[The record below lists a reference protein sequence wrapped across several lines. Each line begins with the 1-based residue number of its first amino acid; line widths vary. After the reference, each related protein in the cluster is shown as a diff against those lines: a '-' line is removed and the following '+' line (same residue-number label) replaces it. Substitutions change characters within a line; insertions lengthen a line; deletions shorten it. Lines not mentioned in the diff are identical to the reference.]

1 VARAPPKTKPARPA
15 RQGKDALG
23 VLDFRSDTLTQ
34 PTDAMRHAMA
44 TAEVGDDVYGEDP
57 TVNRLQDLAAKRL
70 GMEAAL
76 FVPTGTMG
84 NQLAVWVHS
93 GRGGQMVCEESCHI
107 ALYEGGGAALL
118 SNVLLRS
125 TRSADG
131 AFAPADI
138 ERFFGPDDPHFAATR
153 LVAIEDTHNYSG
165 GLCWG
170 RDRIAA
176 IRDFTHERKAKLHI
190 DGARIFNAA
199 IATRTPAAKL
209 VQGADSVMV
218 CLSKGLSAPVG
229 SLLAGPADVIHK
241 AHVARKTLGGGM
253 RQAGHLAAAGIV
265 ALETMV
271 DRLAEDHANAKQL
284 AKGLADLPG
293 LAVDL
298 DRVQT
303 NMVMAD
309 VTGTGMSS
317 ERFIAAAKKVGV
329 LCLNRDAGPVVRFV
343 THRGV
348 AKADVGEALERLG
361 GLDLASA

>member
-1 VARAPPKTKPARPA
+1 MARARAQTKPAPKPA
-15 RQGKDALG
+15 KPAAPGARA
-23 VLDFRSDTLTQ
+23 LDFRSDTLTQ
-34 PTDAMRHAMA
+34 PTDAMRKAMA
-44 TAEVGDDVYGEDP
+44 EAEVGDDVYGEDP
-57 TVNRLQDLAAKRL
+57 TVNRLQEVAAKRL

-118 SNVLLRS
+118 SNVLLRT
-125 TRSADG
+125 TRSDDG
-131 AFAPADI
+131 AFAPEDI
-138 ERFFGPDDPHFAATR
+138 ERFFGPDDPHFAQTR

-170 RDRIAA
+170 RKRIAA
-176 IRDFTHERKAKLHI
+176 VRDFAHDNRARLHV

-199 IATRTPAAKL
+199 IATKTQAAKL
-209 VQGADSVMV
+209 VEGADSVMV

-229 SLLAGPADVIHK
+229 SLLLGSQDFIRK
-241 AHVARKTLGGGM
+241 ASVARKTLGGGM
-253 RQAGHLAAAGIV
+253 RQAGHLAAAGLV

-271 DRLAEDHANAKQL
+271 DRLAEDHANAKAL
-284 AKGLADLPG
+284 AKGLAGLPG
-293 LAVDL
+293 LQVDL
-298 DRVQT
+298 ARVQT

-309 VTGTGMSS
+309 VSGTGMTS
-317 ERFIAAAKKVGV
+317 ERFIATAKEAGV

-348 AKADVGEALERLG
+348 AKADVAEALERLG
-361 GLDLASA
+361 RLLR